1 MATNPRS
8 TISERT
14 DLVLANDD
22 RGKTA
27 KSHRRLMGRLVSTAV
42 ALVVLAAV
50 LRYLPPGSRNAQA
63 HVGSVPIAALPDD
76 LQLGSLQMSQAPNGD
91 ALYLYVDGVVRNTGT
106 VAVTGATV
114 EVDFH
119 DAQEKVIGSV
129 QKPIVSMA
137 HEGTDMIGNAFVRN
151 PIQPNEM
158 RFFRV
163 AIDKIPADWNH
174 ELPELK
180 VVEVKAR

>member
-14 DLVLANDD
+14 DLSLLNDN
-22 RGKTA
+22 RKKTA
-27 KSHRRLMGRLVSTAV
+27 QPQRSLVGRLVSTAI
-42 ALVVLAAV
+42 ALVVLAGV

-63 HVGSVPIAALPDD
+63 HAGSVPITALPDD
-76 LQLGSLQMSQAPNGD
+76 LQLGSLQMSQAPDGE
-91 ALYLYVDGVVRNTGT
+91 ALYLYLDGVVRNTG
-106 VAVTGATV
+106 AANVTGATV

-119 DAQEKVIGSV
+119 DVQGKAISSI

-137 HEGTDMIGNAFVRN
+137 HGGTDMIRNEFARN

-163 AIDKIPADWNH
+163 AIDQVPPAWNH